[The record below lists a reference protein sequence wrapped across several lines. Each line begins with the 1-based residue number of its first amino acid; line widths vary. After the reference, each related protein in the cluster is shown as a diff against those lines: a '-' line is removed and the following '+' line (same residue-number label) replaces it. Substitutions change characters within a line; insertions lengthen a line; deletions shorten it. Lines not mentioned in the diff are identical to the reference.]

1 MRIAKVYWIFYYVL
15 GTVLS
20 NLRHILYSLQHFFE
34 VSTKKP
40 REN

>member
-20 NLRHILYSLQHFFE
+20 NLDTFFILYNTSL
-34 VSTKKP
+34 K
-40 REN
+40 